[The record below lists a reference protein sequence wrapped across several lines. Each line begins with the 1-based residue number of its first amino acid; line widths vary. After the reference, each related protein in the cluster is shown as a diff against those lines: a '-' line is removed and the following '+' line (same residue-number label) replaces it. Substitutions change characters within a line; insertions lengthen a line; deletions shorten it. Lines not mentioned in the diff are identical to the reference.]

1 MLGILAYSNAKKLEK
16 RVDLLEA
23 SYPIIRNG
31 LVMWLDARAQKG
43 FMSKG
48 YDKNLWLDLSHTGN
62 DGQLQNFNYDGVSG
76 WNEGLNFDGVD
87 DRVLIGSASTVTNLQ
102 GVTMESVFAVSPL
115 SGFQDLMAKGM
126 TGGAGDY
133 NALEYGILIAGDG
146 RLQAEI
152 GSINNAIGRK
162 VMLATPLSNYNLEYG
177 KLAHFVITYDGYDIV
192 AYTNGVEV
200 RRAVYEDY
208 MPVPPNNQN
217 LCVGGP
223 RYFNGVVYSVRLYN
237 RGLKA
242 EEVEYNFSI
251 EKVRWGL

>member
-1 MLGILAYSNAKKLEK
+1 MLGTLAYSNAKKLEK

-23 SYPIIRNG
+23 SYPIIRDG

-43 FMSKG
+43 LMSKG
-48 YDKNLWLDLSHTGN
+48 YDKNVWLDLSHTGN

-87 DRVLIGSASTVTNLQ
+87 DRVLIGNASTVTNLQ
-102 GVTMESVFAVSPL
+102 GVTMESVFAVSPF
-115 SGFQDLMAKGM
+115 SGPQELMAKGT
-126 TGGAGDY
+126 TGGSASY
-133 NALEYGILIAGDG
+133 NALEYGILITGDG
-146 RLQAEI
+146 RLQVEI

-162 VMLATPLSNYNLEYG
+162 IMFAAPLSNYNLEYG
-177 KLAHFVITYDGYDIV
+177 KPAHFVITYDGYDIV

-200 RRAVYEDY
+200 RRVVDENY

-217 LCVGGP
+217 LYVGGP
-223 RYFNGVVYSVRLYN
+223 RYFNGVIYSTRLYN